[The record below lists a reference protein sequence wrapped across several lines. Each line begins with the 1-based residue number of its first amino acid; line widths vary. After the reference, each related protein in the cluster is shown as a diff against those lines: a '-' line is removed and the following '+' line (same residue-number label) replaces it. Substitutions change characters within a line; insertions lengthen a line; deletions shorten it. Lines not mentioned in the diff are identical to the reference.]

1 MWEDK
6 FEVYKD
12 ALGDRKI
19 VERVASDMSLE
30 DALLFIKACIQEYWR
45 ELNTTYTIKH
55 MPMKEEDNE

>member
-12 ALGDRKI
+12 ALGDGKI

-45 ELNTTYTIKH
+45 ELSTTYTIKH